1 MNMKL
6 NSALL
11 SRHRRGVF
19 KENGK
24 EDHSSV
30 LVATSAF
37 SPKSADG
44 VVFSDIDDTF
54 ICSGGGAHGQ
64 DQRFEHGTIYPG
76 APEMYLEL
84 ALGPNN
90 ESPRLCRSSSY
101 AMVSPQFC
109 SQGVMWLSA
118 RAAKTAIVKWF
129 AGRIKPTDQISMA
142 LSDVGVKHGFVF
154 GTSGGLYGKFR
165 DNFSVKASPASSK
178 AQTKYTNLGKFFAT
192 RQANGRYF
200 FLGDNGEG
208 DEILAVKLLES
219 AAGFMKACFIHT
231 VSLKPAKEVDRIAT
245 QKFVLQGRLMYYETH
260 LGAATQALERGC
272 ISFMG
277 LVRVASAIFSSPY
290 YTYCVIFRTMLEFF
304 PRDSGSDSAECDSPR
319 CDSPRCDSPRCDS
332 PRTART
338 KQKAIKRRIRH
349 VRLHAN
355 LRKRLA
361 LLLEMKN
368 ASTKSYTSKQII
380 IQLAKQVGGDFW
392 SWCVGLEH
400 DELAFEKIVTSETV
414 KDREVMTADLQAAV
428 RCLRFRNTILKNW
441 HHYFLTPN
449 IATPNYDMLLKQTME
464 QDVQIMEQKA
474 LINNLRQQ
482 LKFVSRRKL

>member
-1 MNMKL
+1 MDTKL

-19 KENGK
+19 REDDKEVY
-24 EDHSSV
+24 SSV
-30 LVATSAF
+30 LVATSAL
-37 SPKSADG
+37 SPKAAPQTDG

-90 ESPRLCRSSSY
+90 ESPGLRQNSRS
-101 AMVSPQFC
+101 AKVSPQFC

-129 AGRIKPTDQISMA
+129 AGSIKPTDQISMA
-142 LSDVGVKHGFVF
+142 LSNVGVKHGFVF
-154 GTSGGLYGKFR
+154 GTSGGLYGKFS
-165 DNFSVKASPASSK
+165 DNFSVKTSPASCK
-178 AQTKYTNLGKFFAT
+178 AQTKYTNLGKFFAK
-192 RQANGRYF
+192 RRANGKYF

-219 AAGFMKACFIHT
+219 APGFMKACFIHT
-231 VSLKPAKEVDRIAT
+231 VSLKPAKDVDRIAT
-245 QKFVLQGRLMYYETH
+245 RKFTLQGRLIYYETY
-260 LGAATQALERGC
+260 LGAAAKALARGC

-304 PRDSGSDSAECDSPR
+304 PCGSGSDSAESDSPEA
-319 CDSPRCDSPRCDS
+319 SP
-332 PRTART
+332 T
-338 KQKAIKRRIRH
+338 KQKGIKRRIQH
-349 VRLHAN
+349 VRLHPN
-355 LRKRLA
+355 LNKRLA

-368 ASTKSYTSKQII
+368 ASTKSYSSKQII
-380 IQLAKQVGGDFW
+380 NQLAKQVGGDFW
-392 SWCVGLEH
+392 SWCVSLEH

-414 KDREVMTADLQAAV
+414 KDREAMTADLRAAV
-428 RCLRFRNTILKNW
+428 RCLRFRNTLLKNW
-441 HHYFLTPN
+441 HHYFLTPD
-449 IATPNYDMLLKQTME
+449 IAAPNYDMLLKHTME
-464 QDVQIMEQKA
+464 QDVQIMEQKT

-482 LKFVSRRKL
+482 LKFASRR